1 MKYFLFALISTLLLT
16 PAYAEDYLIGRGDSL
31 EIAVWGVPEMSKVV
45 TVRPDGKITLPAIG
59 DIVASEVTPE
69 NLAAQLTEKMKEY
82 VKQPIVTV
90 SVGAIR
96 NSRIYFTGGGVQSV
110 YELVRK
116 TTLLKLMSELGGF
129 PGADLRRAYLSRNG
143 EIISRDFYA
152 LYYDGD
158 MSKDIEL
165 QAEDIIFVPSSKLNL
180 VYVLGAVGGPTS
192 LQHYEGLKILD
203 AILAAGGFTEF
214 AKESKVYV
222 IDKDKNKRKIDL
234 KLVTSGK
241 DVSENVELN
250 PGDYV
255 IVEESFF

>member
-1 MKYFLFALISTLLLT
+1 MKYMLAVLSCLLLLT
-16 PAYAEDYLIGRGDSL
+16 PAFAEDYIIGRGDSL
-31 EIAVWGVPEMSKVV
+31 EIAVWGVPEMSKSV

-69 NLAAQLTEKMKEY
+69 VLATQLTEKMQEY

-90 SVGAIR
+90 SVGSIQ
-96 NSRIYFTGGGVQSV
+96 NSRIYFTGGGVTSV
-110 YELVRK
+110 YSLVRK
-116 TTLLKLMSELGGF
+116 TTLLKLMSEMGGF
-129 PGADLRRAYLSRNG
+129 PGADLRRAYLSRDG
-143 EIISRDFYA
+143 EIINTDFYA

-165 QAEDIIFVPSSKLNL
+165 QAEDIIFVPSNKLNL

-192 LQHYEGLKILD
+192 LQHYEGLKVFD
-203 AILAAGGFTEF
+203 AILSAGGFTEF
-214 AKESKVYV
+214 AKQKSVYI

-234 KLVTSGK
+234 KKVTSGK
-241 DVSENVELN
+241 DISANIELN

-255 IVEESFF
+255 IVDESLF